1 VYLFILVLTQREE
14 EISYEQEMER
24 QRIMRNNRMMRESP
38 MSDEG
43 WPKRKR
49 SDLMAHM
56 TPNHGIRIGLN
67 KKIKMFFG
75 LKGFNQ
81 RHIH

>member
-1 VYLFILVLTQREE
+1 
-14 EISYEQEMER
+14 
-24 QRIMRNNRMMRESP
+24 MMRESP

-67 KKIKMFFG
+67 KKIKMFLC

>member
-1 VYLFILVLTQREE
+1 
-14 EISYEQEMER
+14 
-24 QRIMRNNRMMRESP
+24 MRESP

-75 LKGFNQ
+75 LKGIFIEPSLQ
-81 RHIH
+81 FKKIYIKL

>member
-1 VYLFILVLTQREE
+1 
-14 EISYEQEMER
+14 
-24 QRIMRNNRMMRESP
+24 MMRESP

-67 KKIKMFFG
+67 EKKNVFWPERIQSETYS
-75 LKGFNQ
+75 LSPP
-81 RHIH
+81 